1 MRSQLTRILM
11 LIAAA
16 CALGTALAGCDSDSV
31 EVIGIGASTGLPG
44 NTMTGSDEIGVGNV
58 EWIGNPRW

>member
-1 MRSQLTRILM
+1 MQNRLTRILM

-16 CALGTALAGCDSDSV
+16 SFLSASLVGCDSDNI
-31 EVIGIGASTGLPG
+31 EVVGIGASAGLPG

-58 EWIGNPRW
+58 NWVGNPRW